1 MSDRSDPSH
10 VMRETTSMLKRRAF
24 VAGAGAVLGAG
35 TLGTVGAHETDPE
48 VTERPTVV
56 AHRGFAD
63 VHPEN
68 TVSAFEFASEGGID
82 DAADRRRADW
92 IELDVRPTAD
102 GEIVAFHD
110 EELGDLTD
118 ADGVIYDQ
126 PAETVLSAEVLESG
140 QTIPSLRG
148 SMEAIPPEIGVNID
162 VKNGSENVEFGRVEN
177 AESER
182 EEWRW
187 LETVIDV
194 ASEYDNELLFS
205 TFWEGALAAIRS
217 IAPEIP
223 TAYVFSESIEEG
235 LAVTAEYGCETINPP
250 LSMIQGTPF
259 FEEDEFEDVDLVAA
273 AHELGVPV
281 NVWTIDTW
289 YECERLL
296 DAGVDG
302 LIMDYSELLR
312 WGARS

>member
-1 MSDRSDPSH
+1 MIDRSDSSR
-10 VMRETTSMLKRRAF
+10 VMPETTSMLKRRTF
-24 VAGAGAVLGAG
+24 VAGAGAVLGTG
-35 TLGTVGAHETDPE
+35 TLGTVRAHETGPE

-63 VHPEN
+63 VYPEN
-68 TVSAFEFASEGGID
+68 TVGAFEFASEGWTD

-102 GEIVAFHD
+102 GEIVVFHD

-140 QTIPSLRG
+140 QTIPTLRE

-187 LETVIDV
+187 LETVIDI
-194 ASEYDNELLFS
+194 ATDYDNELLFS
-205 TFWEGALAAIRS
+205 TFWERALATIRDVAPR
-217 IAPEIP
+217 IAV
-223 TAYVFSESIEEG
+223 AYNFSESIEEG
-235 LAVTAEYGCETINPP
+235 LAVTAEYDCETINPP

-259 FEEDEFEDVDLVAA
+259 FEENEFEDIDLVRV

-281 NVWTIDTW
+281 NVWTINTW

>member
-1 MSDRSDPSH
+1 
-10 VMRETTSMLKRRAF
+10 MRETTSMLRRRAF

-82 DAADRRRADW
+82 DATDRRRADW

-140 QTIPSLRG
+140 QTIPSLRD

-162 VKNGSENVEFGRVEN
+162 VKNGSENVEFGRV
-177 AESER
+177 
-182 EEWRW
+182 
-187 LETVIDV
+187 
-194 ASEYDNELLFS
+194 
-205 TFWEGALAAIRS
+205 
-217 IAPEIP
+217 
-223 TAYVFSESIEEG
+223 
-235 LAVTAEYGCETINPP
+235 NPP

-259 FEEDEFEDVDLVAA
+259 FEEDEFDDVDLVAA

>member
-1 MSDRSDPSH
+1 
-10 VMRETTSMLKRRAF
+10 MLERRTF
-24 VAGAGAVLGAG
+24 IAGAGAVLGAG
-35 TLGTVGAHETDPE
+35 TLGRVTATETGPE

-63 VHPEN
+63 IHPEN
-68 TVSAFEFASEGGID
+68 TVSAFEFASEGVAD

-102 GEIVAFHD
+102 GEIVVFHD
-110 EELGDLTD
+110 EELGGLTD

-140 QTIPSLRG
+140 QTIPTLRD
-148 SMEAIPPEIGVNID
+148 SMEAIPPEIGVDVD
-162 VKNGSENVEFGRVEN
+162 VKTGSEDVERGRVDDTR
-177 AESER
+177 SER
-182 EEWRW
+182 EEWTW
-187 LETVIDV
+187 LETVIDI
-194 ASEYDNELLFS
+194 ATDYENELLFS
-205 TFWEGALAAIRS
+205 TFWEGALATIRDVAPR
-217 IAPEIP
+217 IAV
-223 TAYVFSESIEEG
+223 AYNFSESIEEG
-235 LAVTAEYGCETINPP
+235 LAVTAEYDCETINPP

-259 FEEDEFEDVDLVAA
+259 FEENEFEDIDLVRV

-281 NVWTIDTW
+281 NVWTINTW

>member
-1 MSDRSDPSH
+1 MQ
-10 VMRETTSMLKRRAF
+10 ETTSMLDRRTF

-35 TLGTVGAHETDPE
+35 TLGRVNAAETDPDG
-48 VTERPTVV
+48 TERPTVV

-63 VHPEN
+63 IHPEN
-68 TVSAFEFASEGGID
+68 TVSAFEFASEGWID

-118 ADGVIYDQ
+118 ADGVIYER

-140 QTIPSLRG
+140 QTIPTLRD

-162 VKNGSENVEFGRVEN
+162 VKNGSEAVEFGRVEN
-177 AESER
+177 PESER
-182 EEWRW
+182 EEWKW

-205 TFWEGALAAIRS
+205 TFWEGALATIRN

-235 LAVTAEYGCETINPP
+235 LAVTAEYDCETVNPP

-259 FEEDEFEDVDLVAA
+259 FENEFEDIDLVSA

-281 NVWTIDTW
+281 NVWTINAW

>member
-1 MSDRSDPSH
+1 
-10 VMRETTSMLKRRAF
+10 MREPTSMLERRTF
-24 VAGAGAVLGAG
+24 IAGAGAVLGAG
-35 TLGTVGAHETDPE
+35 TLGRVNATETGPE

-63 VHPEN
+63 IYPEN
-68 TVSAFEFASEGGID
+68 TVSAFEFASEGWTD

-102 GEIVAFHD
+102 GEIVVFHD
-110 EELGDLTD
+110 EELGGLTD

-140 QTIPSLRG
+140 QTIPTLRE
-148 SMEAIPPEIGVNID
+148 SMEAIPPEIGVD
-162 VKNGSENVEFGRVEN
+162 VDIKTGSGDVERGRVDDTR
-177 AESER
+177 SER
-182 EEWRW
+182 EEWTW
-187 LETVIDV
+187 LETVIDI
-194 ASEYDNELLFS
+194 ATDYENELLFS
-205 TFWEGALAAIRS
+205 TFWEGALATIRDVAPR
-217 IAPEIP
+217 IAV
-223 TAYVFSESIEEG
+223 AYNFSESIEEG
-235 LAVTAEYGCETINPP
+235 LAVTAEYDCETINPP

-259 FEEDEFEDVDLVAA
+259 FEENEFEDIDLVRV

-281 NVWTIDTW
+281 NVWTINTW